1 VQDDAAARPFAD
13 GSNFGT
19 KRTNGPEMSW
29 ATTGPYRLM
38 GQKET
43 GPVRKISKDK
53 DLGPSRPF
61 GPKGEKGEMG

>member
-1 VQDDAAARPFAD
+1 
-13 GSNFGT
+13 
-19 KRTNGPEMSW
+19 MSW

-53 DLGPSRPF
+53 DLGPRRSF